1 MIPTLPSWRSPSGRV
16 ILIGDAAH
24 AIPPSGGQGG
34 AMSFEDAES
43 LAYALSTLKRE
54 VCALSSWETHRKER
68 VKRVIDFNNMSA
80 KLRQATEYSLVQTF
94 REWFI
99 WILLKMK
106 GQEGYRW
113 LYGYDSEVAMSML

>member
-1 MIPTLPSWRSPSGRV
+1 MVPSLQSWRSTSGKV

-43 LAYALSTLKRE
+43 LAFALSKSKTDTT
-54 VCALSSWETHRKER
+54 ALQTWEAHRKER
-68 VKRVIDFNNMSA
+68 VKQVIDFTNLSA
-80 KLRQATEYSLVQTF
+80 KLRRASQYSLVERI

-99 WILLKMK
+99 WGLLKIK
-106 GQEGYRW
+106 GPEGYKW
-113 LYGYDSEVAMSML
+113 LYSYDAEIMMAKS